1 MCLFIFI
8 FILFYI
14 FFCVISLW
22 LLWLINSFIL
32 FNIQF
37 VLFNVKEFQRG
48 FLRMET
54 LYCHLELKM
63 LSCYLYTNKCYL
75 TNYINNFHFA
85 NNKATTR
92 KIPKKKY
99 KKLKWFIHFY
109 TQQKTAY
116 KTLRRSRVNKKI
128 AEIQHKQP
136 RRSETRVCEKHRK
149 RQTRNF
155 SSRM

>member
-1 MCLFIFI
+1 MFIYFYFYFIFI
-8 FILFYI
+8 FFLCYFTLATMTHKQLY
-14 FFCVISLW
+14 FVQLQ
-22 LLWLINSFIL
+22 FIL
-32 FNIQF
+32 FN
-37 VLFNVKEFQRG
+37 VKKFQRG
-48 FLRMET
+48 LLRMET

-92 KIPKKKY
+92 KIPKKNIKSW
-99 KKLKWFIHFY
+99 LWFINFY

-116 KTLRRSRVNKKI
+116 KTLRRSRVNMKI